1 MTTEQTIIIKAD
13 EARKSAKYFIYGNI
27 VAILVPF
34 PVFILWFGM
43 SIFVYAMFRHYPH
56 PRVGYYTQIAAYH
69 YYGLAGALVPVLT
82 FAPGSFFINYWW
94 LLWGVCALVLL
105 SLSIRELIKINNE
118 TWQDIEVTR

>member
-69 YYGLAGALVPVLT
+69 YYGLAGVLVPVLT
-82 FAPGSFFINYWW
+82 FAPGSFFIDYWW

-118 TWQDIEVTR
+118 TWQDIEVAR